1 MLPTMPVV
9 RAGWDQCTDGCTV
22 LCRHAGAGGSAEGRS
37 VKTFIL
43 PLHECR
49 NMYGKM
55 DNEAF
60 T

>member
-1 MLPTMPVV
+1 MPVV
-9 RAGWDQCTDGCTV
+9 RVGWDQCTDGCTV